1 MEATCMD
8 CNKLCF
14 INDEMD
20 LLSHV
25 PGLQGTTAPLAVLV
39 AGHGI
44 KHVNEPSGLGKKH
57 FWFQKNIFKNARLLS
72 KFLKIKPFKNFP
84 LYSSYIINEWQA
96 LCTSTVYVYTYT
108 L

>member
-1 MEATCMD
+1 MD

-57 FWFQKNIFKNARLLS
+57 F
-72 KFLKIKPFKNFP
+72 
-84 LYSSYIINEWQA
+84 
-96 LCTSTVYVYTYT
+96 
-108 L
+108 